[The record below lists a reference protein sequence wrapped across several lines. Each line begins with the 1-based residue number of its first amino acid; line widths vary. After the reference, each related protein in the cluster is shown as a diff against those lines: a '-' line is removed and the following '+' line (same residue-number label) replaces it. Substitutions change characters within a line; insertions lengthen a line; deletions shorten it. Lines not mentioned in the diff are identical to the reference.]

1 MLESIYIKIKAI
13 VESPIFTDLE
23 KIGMLDSILRITN
36 VINETS
42 KEYSRNIIDFNNL
55 LTSVNRVE
63 VIDKSGRAYHSQSGF
78 SKVSIELQDNNQT
91 LKIIIK

>member
-36 VINETS
+36 VINETP
-42 KEYSRNIIDFNNL
+42 KESSRNIIDFNNL

-63 VIDKSGRAYHSQSGF
+63 LIDKTGRVYHTQTSSLT
-78 SKVSIELQDNNQT
+78 VSLQLQDNNQT
-91 LKIIIK
+91 LKIIIN